1 LRRRN
6 SPEVRGYRQVPWSR
20 AQYPAHPHR
29 WAHSAHQMSI
39 LTAVAHTGSQPSER
53 CDQPQLTPSLPVKE
67 RDALPPNTAPPA
79 RQTPAPPAPH
89 LGRALDEA
97 EPPLAGLEA
106 ALQLQVEVQLPEQ
119 PQRLAAHLR
128 AGRPAGG
135 GGPRRRGQREPGAR
149 PSPGGDPAAPGT
161 RTAGP
166 GGSSAAGRGSPVPV
180 TARTRVGSP
189 AGTASRQGGPR
200 PRRRP
205 APLAAPQRVTALPAA
220 PSPSPA
226 PRSCRCRCRRR
237 RPGPASKWRRRGP
250 APVFLFCR
258 PADGPARSAPG
269 EARPAKRRA
278 EVK

>member
-1 LRRRN
+1 MVPGAIPSTSTPLGTLCSSDDN
-6 SPEVRGYRQVPWSR
+6 SHGCCTHWL
-20 AQYPAHPHR
+20 PAFGKMR
-29 WAHSAHQMSI
+29 S
-39 LTAVAHTGSQPSER
+39 
-53 CDQPQLTPSLPVKE
+53 TPTYSLPACQRARRSASKHS
-67 RDALPPNTAPPA
+67 PPA

-128 AGRPAGG
+128 AGRPGG

-226 PRSCRCRCRRR
+226 PRSCRCRRR

>member
-1 LRRRN
+1 MRRRN

-29 WAHSAHQMSI
+29 WAHCAHQMTI

-128 AGRPAGG
+128 AGRAAAAAPGGADKGNRAPAPRRGAIPQRRGREPRAPGAPRRQGEGARFPSPHGRGWAPPRAPHPGRAARAPAGG
-135 GGPRRRGQREPGAR
+135 RPRSPPRSESRRCPRHR
-149 PSPGGDPAAPGT
+149 HH
-161 RTAGP
+161 
-166 GGSSAAGRGSPVPV
+166 
-180 TARTRVGSP
+180 
-189 AGTASRQGGPR
+189 PR
-200 PRRRP
+200 PRGAAAAAAAAAAP
-205 APLAAPQRVTALPAA
+205 APHQNGGGAAPPPCFCSAGPQMAPRGALPA
-220 PSPSPA
+220 
-226 PRSCRCRCRRR
+226 
-237 RPGPASKWRRRGP
+237 RPGR
-250 APVFLFCR
+250 
-258 PADGPARSAPG
+258 RSA
-269 EARPAKRRA
+269 ARR
-278 EVK
+278 

>member
-1 LRRRN
+1 MVPGAIPSTSTPLVTLCSSDDN
-6 SPEVRGYRQVPWSR
+6 SHGC
-20 AQYPAHPHR
+20 
-29 WAHSAHQMSI
+29 
-39 LTAVAHTGSQPSER
+39 AHTGSQPSER

-128 AGRPAGG
+128 AGRPGGG

-226 PRSCRCRCRRR
+226 PRSCRCRRR